1 MMSAPAPIASRE
13 AFAEPIDLTVNP
25 ASPAVL
31 IVENDPDEVLFF
43 RGLLRKA
50 GADNPLR
57 FASDGA
63 EAIALLANAVGE
75 TRPAHTFRLMFLDLR
90 MPRQNGFD
98 VLNWVRRLRS
108 FDRLIIAILS
118 TAADDRDVMR
128 AYDMGA
134 QTFLTKYPSVAIL
147 RQILTTIA
155 QLPPGTPAS
164 SVKLPGLRPNF
175 RFPADDYTQLLHLA
189 RRGDSNDRE
198 KPEHAF
204 HRCDPD
210 PFPADRNAIGS
221 HPPAFVGGS
230 NPAVERRVIPRE
242 KRLPKAAGVF
252 SI

>member
-175 RFPADDYTQLLHLA
+175 RFPADDYTQLLHSLDQA
-189 RRGDSNDRE
+189 ILTIEKNLSMLSTDAIQIHSRLIATRLEVTRLRLSGDPIQRLS
-198 KPEHAF
+198 
-204 HRCDPD
+204 
-210 PFPADRNAIGS
+210 
-221 HPPAFVGGS
+221 GG
-230 NPAVERRVIPRE
+230 
-242 KRLPKAAGVF
+242 
-252 SI
+252 